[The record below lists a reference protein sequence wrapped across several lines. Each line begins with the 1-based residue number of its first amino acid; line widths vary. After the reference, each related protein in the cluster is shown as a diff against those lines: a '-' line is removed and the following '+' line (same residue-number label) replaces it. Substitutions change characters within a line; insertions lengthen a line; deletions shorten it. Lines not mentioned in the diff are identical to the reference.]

1 MLWLLFLLNPA
12 IVVLWMR
19 AATGWCLL
27 AGAIS
32 CGCCLGLLVAYA
44 SVCYFCL
51 RISLKLHSMYDYVFR
66 LSYLLWRSPRRAV
79 LCVVFMLYYCLLCV
93 MDGSLAAWRYRYLAV
108 SMPGLV
114 RRSLQGLAWT
124 TSLCVMH
131 RVDTPLKVVL
141 LYRSIAG
148 FWYPAESCGTLCF
161 AFLLFLFKD
170 IHLGDACVPLS
181 LCFLLRLACGHF
193 PWWVIR
199 CLGLCEIFMP
209 TFGKRGVLCD
219 IVEAFFAFID
229 FFFDLV
235 LFRRN
240 RCKPT
245 Q

>member
-1 MLWLLFLLNPA
+1 
-12 IVVLWMR
+12 
-19 AATGWCLL
+19 
-27 AGAIS
+27 
-32 CGCCLGLLVAYA
+32 
-44 SVCYFCL
+44 
-51 RISLKLHSMYDYVFR
+51 
-66 LSYLLWRSPRRAV
+66 
-79 LCVVFMLYYCLLCV
+79 
-93 MDGSLAAWRYRYLAV
+93 
-108 SMPGLV
+108 MPV
-114 RRSLQGLAWT
+114 KA
-124 TSLCVMH
+124 
-131 RVDTPLKVVL
+131 VL

-209 TFGKRGVLCD
+209 TFGKRGVLCG

-229 FFFDLV
+229 FFYDLM
-235 LFRRN
+235 LCRRN